1 MDASDATLAPPS
13 LASLPA
19 LGVGVSLSFGIE
31 PDPVTLAQAPGGP
44 DFIEYAGAVDPL
56 PVLPAVEA
64 LHGLDI
70 PVLYHPSCLNL
81 CGPWANPP
89 SWVEA
94 VDRHVRAVRSAWL
107 AQDVSVCFVGDT
119 PGYSIQLGYFV
130 PPERTEAGLAEAVRR
145 VREVRTVVGAPL
157 LLEPAPA
164 SFRWGDIPM
173 LAWLDR
179 LCEATGC
186 GMLLDAGHVLSHQ
199 LLEGGDPLA
208 QVQLDR
214 VIEVHV
220 AGGIIH
226 ETPAGQRY
234 QDAHELPIQPEVW
247 EVFLRLLR
255 SCPNLRAVC
264 VECEG
269 AAAHT
274 VLPVLERVRQAV
286 AVHAASAP
294 LRERVR
300 SADRP
305 AIPDRGTEASDAQSE
320 PVSDETLLSD
330 QTTHFPG
337 LIQLLFDAE
346 LRARLPGEAVAVAAE
361 LSMPLSLLE
370 GLDEAGLALDADGRR
385 RYLMSA
391 LCRAFPMSSAL
402 VGAATGGPQ
411 RLAAFLTSS
420 ELLGSP
426 SDRTAAFGRHLFRL
440 ASFHPDSDPRVQ
452 QAVLAV
458 VEYERAL
465 AENAAA
471 VRSAVGQG
479 IAVPPPAA
487 PDRAA
492 RRRGRLQLPPF
503 TIITELPQ
511 PMAALQAAME
521 GLSSADAWLRIDRG
535 AVDAAR
541 LGAVLRSAESPV
553 TVVARAHVTG
563 RLVER
568 GGSGGVAPLVD
579 VAQRTVELRG
589 RKGRW
594 LQGLAGERLADLA
607 PAQKRLAE
615 GLLKAGALVVE

>member
-1 MDASDATLAPPS
+1 MDAPDATPVHDS

-31 PDPVTLAQAPGGP
+31 PDPVALAQAPGGP

-56 PVLPAVEA
+56 PVQPSVEA
-64 LHGLDI
+64 LHGLEI

-81 CGPWANPP
+81 CGPWSNPP
-89 SWVEA
+89 SWVAA
-94 VDRHVRAVRSAWL
+94 VDRHVRTVRSVWL

-130 PPERTEAGLAEAVRR
+130 PPERTEAGLAEAVQR
-145 VREVRTVVGAPL
+145 VREVRAGVGAPL

-164 SFRWGDIPM
+164 SFRWGDVPM

-208 QVQLDR
+208 QVQLER
-214 VIEVHV
+214 VVEVHV

-226 ETPAGQRY
+226 ETPAGPRY

-300 SADRP
+300 STDRP
-305 AIPDRGTEASDAQSE
+305 PVPDRVAEAPASDAQSE
-320 PVSDETLLSD
+320 SVSDE
-330 QTTHFPG
+330 TTHFPG

-346 LRARLPGEAVAVAAE
+346 LRGRLPDEAAAVAEE
-361 LSMPLSLLE
+361 LALPLALLE
-370 GLDEAGLALDADGRR
+370 GLDEKGLALDADGRR

-391 LCRAFPMSSAL
+391 LCRSFPLSSAL
-402 VGAATGGPQ
+402 LGAGVGGPE

-420 ELLGSP
+420 ELFGSP
-426 SDRTAAFGRHLFRL
+426 SERTAAFGRHLFRL
-440 ASFHPDSDPRVQ
+440 ASFHPDTDTRVQ
-452 QAVLAV
+452 QAVLSV
-458 VEYERAL
+458 LEYERAL

-471 VRSAVGQG
+471 VRAAVGQG
-479 IAVPPPAA
+479 IAVPPPTA
-487 PDRAA
+487 PDRAS

-535 AVDAAR
+535 AVDGAR

-615 GLLKAGALVVE
+615 GLLKAGALTVG